1 MLICS
6 FLFLFFFVRRDT
18 EEGNREADKLANSA
32 LDSKINADNDEHKIK
47 DTAAPEDYCPKCK
60 HEVKTSGVWCI
71 KCKNWWHFRC
81 DRTNSEKVKEKFRD
95 SDYVCKVHEEREEF
109 IENMSKKNDII
120 TKLKNEVKLFKE
132 EKYNSQNLINTKDQE
147 IRKLNENV
155 VGTNRENVKLNK
167 NISDLKMKNK
177 DLQEKLDTISR
188 EKSELEKLISNLKQ
202 ENDNIRSDLT
212 IRSNLSK
219 ELEAKIKSL
228 ENNQDKHQE
237 YESQIKE
244 LTREIDCLKKENC
257 LEQSVSHV
265 QCNQQIEELKSL
277 ISASDQQIEDLKS
290 ILKTTTTSERK
301 AKSDLTHAIKDMN
314 ELKNEVKIQ
323 TSMAAKAELHSQVY
337 NQLVQAKDEIIGNQK
352 AIINQMKIN
361 CQFQELNNYEN
372 ISTPIRSD
380 TKDKQDKS
388 HSHVQD
394 GTISLENNQTSENKQ
409 QHLNN
414 SNSEEPIQHLL
425 EEKEHNQNKIANKK
439 FVLNIKKVDVM
450 MK

>member
-1 MLICS
+1 M
-6 FLFLFFFVRRDT
+6 
-18 EEGNREADKLANSA
+18 
-32 LDSKINADNDEHKIK
+32 
-47 DTAAPEDYCPKCK
+47 
-60 HEVKTSGVWCI
+60 
-71 KCKNWWHFRC
+71 
-81 DRTNSEKVKEKFRD
+81 
-95 SDYVCKVHEEREEF
+95 HEEREEF
-109 IENMSKKNDII
+109 IENMSQKNDII

-167 NISDLKMKNK
+167 KISDLKMKNK
-177 DLQEKLDTISR
+177 DLQEKLDTRSR

-202 ENDNIRSDLT
+202 ENYNIRSD
-212 IRSNLSK
+212 LSK

-228 ENNQDKHQE
+228 ENNQDKHQG

-244 LTREIDCLKKENC
+244 LTREIDCLKKENS

-277 ISASDQQIEDLKS
+277 ISASDQQIKDLKS

-323 TSMAAKAELHSQVY
+323 ASMAAKAEPHSQVY

-352 AIINQMKIN
+352 EIINQMKIN

-372 ISTPIRSD
+372 ISTLIRSD

-394 GTISLENNQTSENKQ
+394 GTISLDNNQTSENKQ
-409 QHLNN
+409 QHL
-414 SNSEEPIQHLL
+414 IQIR
-425 EEKEHNQNKIANKK
+425 KSQFNIYSKK
-439 FVLNIKKVDVM
+439 KNIIKTK
-450 MK
+450 